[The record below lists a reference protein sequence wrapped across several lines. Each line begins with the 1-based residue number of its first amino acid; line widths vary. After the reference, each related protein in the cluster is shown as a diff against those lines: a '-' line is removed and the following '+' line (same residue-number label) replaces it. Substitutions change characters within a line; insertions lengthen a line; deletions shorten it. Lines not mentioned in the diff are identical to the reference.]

1 MIFFLDRDGTIN
13 VDHNF
18 VHKKEE
24 WTFCDGAPEA
34 IRLLNEAGYYVVVV
48 TNQTGIIRGNFTLA
62 QVEALHRWVD
72 EELAKHGAR
81 IDAWYI
87 APWRPN
93 MHEDRHPALLH
104 DRKPGTGMFER
115 AMIRYD
121 AASGAANNAKAGAS
135 DRSNAVL
142 QSARKRD
149 DTVQKPTSEY
159 NSPAS
164 FVQNPVSEHK
174 NTDTVQEATSDRNMS
189 PSNTEK
195 HLSKNRNNTVSV
207 YETVRINSRGE
218 FEITQIETS
227 DYTPSSLEQREEIG
241 LQIGA
246 KYADQF
252 AKCAMAGDKIT
263 DLEPALKLGIKPL
276 FIKSVWFSEKDSEWL
291 KKNNIPIFERL
302 IDAVNSVI

>member
-13 VDHNF
+13 VDYNF

-121 AASGAANNAKAGAS
+121 SAKAGAS

-142 QSARKRD
+142 QSGRKRD
-149 DTVQKPTSEY
+149 DTVQSPSSEY
-159 NSPAS
+159 NSPAP

-174 NTDTVQEATSDRNMS
+174 NTDNIQETTSDRDIP

-207 YETVRINSRGE
+207 YETVRINSQGE

-227 DYTPSSLEQREEIG
+227 DYTPSSLAEREEIG
-241 LQIGA
+241 RQVGA

-252 AKCAMAGDKIT
+252 AKCAMAGDKMS
-263 DLEPALKLGIKPL
+263 DLDPAIQLGMRPYL
-276 FIKSVWFSEKDSEWL
+276 IKSVHYGTIDSGWMEA
-291 KKNNIPIFERL
+291 NSIPVYDRL
-302 IDAVNSVI
+302 LDAVKHELSRD